1 MKLCAFITCFN
12 PDVEKLAKNV
22 AEIQQYAEK
31 VYLLVNSHFA
41 FVLECEKSAVEMVF
55 NGKNIGLSAAFNI
68 GMKNALEAGFSD
80 AILFD
85 QDSFLEKSAFDK
97 FFDEYK
103 ESRQKDKV
111 MCIGPSLC
119 IYGKTIATPKWTLN
133 RKSPVFDGLD
143 SVKNVITSGMI
154 LNIKDALSIGAFD
167 EKYPVD
173 FCDFVFCWKAL
184 YNGFYVLKSRDVY
197 LKHEIGNKNIS
208 FGNITIHFHA
218 PYRNYFLVRDT
229 LNIVFRQKET
239 PVSIRFRY
247 AFFLL
252 PRMTLFLV
260 RCDRK
265 TERLKMYWLGFKD
278 YVLKRHAFGSIAGLL
293 QAE

>member
-111 MCIGPSLC
+111 MC
-119 IYGKTIATPKWTLN
+119 
-133 RKSPVFDGLD
+133 
-143 SVKNVITSGMI
+143 
-154 LNIKDALSIGAFD
+154 
-167 EKYPVD
+167 
-173 FCDFVFCWKAL
+173 FCWWHYDAKWNSKL
-184 YNGFYVLKSRDVY
+184 DIK
-197 LKHEIGNKNIS
+197 
-208 FGNITIHFHA
+208 
-218 PYRNYFLVRDT
+218 
-229 LNIVFRQKET
+229 
-239 PVSIRFRY
+239 
-247 AFFLL
+247 
-252 PRMTLFLV
+252 
-260 RCDRK
+260 
-265 TERLKMYWLGFKD
+265 
-278 YVLKRHAFGSIAGLL
+278 
-293 QAE
+293 